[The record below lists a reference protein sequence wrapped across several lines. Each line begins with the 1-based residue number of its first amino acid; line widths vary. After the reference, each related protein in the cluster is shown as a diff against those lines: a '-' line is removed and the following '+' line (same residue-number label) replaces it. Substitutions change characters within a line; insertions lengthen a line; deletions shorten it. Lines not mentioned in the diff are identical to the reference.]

1 MKKIVAI
8 LMFVVGCS
16 FNTNAQ
22 TFLDRLQ
29 QSAKGQGKVE
39 VHQAAA
45 ISELVNG
52 TSQKLTVVPQQETP
66 VKNVADKEPA
76 KAIPDKPKHEAT
88 TTSPSNSLTTT
99 TTPSQIE
106 ESRKKVPSKSY
117 KATGYRVQ
125 VFAGGNTRA
134 DRQKA
139 ERIGNALKS
148 NFPGEPVYVHFY
160 SPRWICR
167 IGNYRSYEEAHKIL
181 QEIKELGYKQAI
193 IVKGK
198 ITVML

>member
-8 LMFVVGCS
+8 VMLAVGCS
-16 FNTNAQ
+16 IAANAQ

-29 QSAKGQGKVE
+29 KSAKGQGKVT
-39 VHQAAA
+39 VSQTAA

-52 TSQKLTVVPQQETP
+52 TSQKPTATPQP
-66 VKNVADKEPA
+66 DMPSKGVADKEPV
-76 KAIPDKPKHEAT
+76 KAAPDKSKQESAST
-88 TTSPSNSLTTT
+88 NSPSTSTSV
-99 TTPSQIE
+99 TPIE
-106 ESRKKVPSKSY
+106 ETRKKVPSKSY
-117 KATGYRVQ
+117 KVTGYRVQ

-139 ERIGNALKS
+139 EKIGNALKS
-148 NFPGEPVYVHFY
+148 YFPDHPVYVHFY

-167 IGNYRSYEEAHKIL
+167 MGNYRSYEEAHRIL
-181 QEIKELGYKQAI
+181 QEVKELGYKQAT
-193 IVKGK
+193 VVRGK

>member
-8 LMFVVGCS
+8 VMLAVGCS
-16 FNTNAQ
+16 IAANAQ

-29 QSAKGQGKVE
+29 KSAKGQGKVT
-39 VHQAAA
+39 VSQTAA

-52 TSQKLTVVPQQETP
+52 TSQKPTATPQP
-66 VKNVADKEPA
+66 DMPSKGVADKEPV
-76 KAIPDKPKHEAT
+76 KAAPDKSKQESAST
-88 TTSPSNSLTTT
+88 NSPSTSTSV
-99 TTPSQIE
+99 TPIE
-106 ESRKKVPSKSY
+106 ETRKKVPSKSY
-117 KATGYRVQ
+117 KVTGYRVQ

-139 ERIGNALKS
+139 EKIGNALKS
-148 NFPGEPVYVHFY
+148 YFPDHPVYVHFH

-167 IGNYRSYEEAHKIL
+167 MGNYRSYEEAHRIL
-181 QEIKELGYKQAI
+181 QEVKELGYKQAT
-193 IVKGK
+193 VVRGK

>member
-8 LMFVVGCS
+8 ITLCVGCL
-16 FNTNAQ
+16 TVAHAQ

-29 QSAKGQGKVE
+29 KSAKGQGSVT
-39 VHQAAA
+39 VHQTAT
-45 ISELVNG
+45 ITDLVNG
-52 TSQKLTVVPQQETP
+52 NSQKPVVTTQGESHTG
-66 VKNVADKEPA
+66 VADKEPA
-76 KAIPDKPKHEAT
+76 KASPDKPKSEPVASNP
-88 TTSPSNSLTTT
+88 TTSPSV
-99 TTPSQIE
+99 PPIE
-106 ESRKKVPSKSY
+106 ETRKKVPNKSY

-139 ERIGNALKS
+139 EKIGNALKS
-148 NFPGEPVYVHFY
+148 YFPGEPIYVHFY

-167 IGNYRSYEEAHKIL
+167 MGNYRSYEQAHKML
-181 QEIKELGYKQAI
+181 QAVKELGYKQAT
-193 IVKGK
+193 VVRGK